1 MLVGRNELVNP
12 AARKEGGPAFT
23 ARPLQNN
30 KLTCSL
36 VQYGALTQLVEVLC
50 MHACQLAVGLNY
62 FF

>member
-23 ARPLQNN
+23 AQPLQNN

-36 VQYGALTQLVEVLC
+36 VQYGALTQLVEVCCAC
-50 MHACQLAVGLNY
+50 MLASWPWG
-62 FF
+62 